1 MGKTQEI
8 PVHENEK
15 REGNSLRDNAQQLGG
30 RELQVPEHLATR
42 EEEENVC
49 MRTKSPRACA

>member
-8 PVHENEK
+8 PVRENEK
-15 REGNSLRDNAQQLGG
+15 REGNSLRENAQQSSG

-42 EEEENVC
+42 GEE
-49 MRTKSPRACA
+49 

>member
-15 REGNSLRDNAQQLGG
+15 REGNSLRENAQQLGG
-30 RELQVPEHLATR
+30 RELQVTKHLATH
-42 EEEENVC
+42 EEE
-49 MRTKSPRACA
+49 